1 MPPPVPP
8 PGQKTRPNYRGGWVS
23 AERVMSGSLRLSR
36 ASTRTSLAS
45 DDLDKYMT
53 STNMDNFGG
62 SLNNIENINPSTIGQ
77 NLIGV
82 GSSAPK
88 PLPLPPPR
96 LNSSGSAN
104 NMKLFGGRSQDT
116 VMSTVS
122 FEMPNPMVPPP
133 VKVNIKILTLNILI
147 K

>member
-1 MPPPVPP
+1 
-8 PGQKTRPNYRGGWVS
+8 
-23 AERVMSGSLRLSR
+23 MSGSLRLSR

-77 NLIGV
+77 NLGGI
-82 GSSAPK
+82 PK
-88 PLPLPPPR
+88 PLPPPR
-96 LNSSGSAN
+96 LNSSGSTN

-116 VMSTVS
+116 VMSTAS

-133 VKVNIKILTLNILI
+133 VKVDYLLFLNYF
-147 K
+147 